1 MAGRPAKMS
10 GFIDSLRNGAW
21 LTRDRMRLVALAM
34 LAVSLL
40 GAALLI
46 ATSDGLLDLFGRPL
60 GTDFGGIYAAGHE
73 VLEGHPLS
81 PFDLAAH
88 YAKQKAIFGAA
99 APFYSWHYPPFY
111 LGIVALLA
119 LMPFPLSLAVW
130 QGVTFALYL
139 LAIRAIL
146 ATQLPRL
153 ADSDTGGKLWL
164 LFAIAFPAVFINLGH
179 GHNGFLTASLF
190 SGALLLLD
198 RRPIIAGILFGCLI
212 YKPQFGLMIPVVLVA
227 GERWRAFAAAAA
239 TVIMLALAATLAF
252 GPEVWTTFLA
262 STKFT
267 REVVLETNEIGWNK
281 IQSTFSWVR
290 MWGGGVTLAYA
301 AQGAMAVF
309 AAASLAWLW
318 RSRAQYAIKAAGLPL
333 ATLLATPYSID
344 YDLMLLAPAI
354 AYLAADGV
362 TRGFAPWQKTIL
374 AALWI
379 MPLLT
384 RSVAEATHIPL
395 TVPTILLAFG
405 VLLRRAIDDT
415 GAASASGVLPR
426 EA

>member
-1 MAGRPAKMS
+1 MT
-10 GFIDSLRNGAW
+10 GFIDSLRTGAW
-21 LTRDRMRLVALAM
+21 LTRERMQLVALAM
-34 LAVSLL
+34 LAVSLI

-46 ATSDGLLDLFGRPL
+46 GTSDGLNDWFGRPL

-81 PFDLAAH
+81 PFDMASH
-88 YAKQKAIFGAA
+88 YAKQQAIFGAA

-111 LGIVALLA
+111 FGIVALLA
-119 LMPFPLSLAVW
+119 LMPFLLSLAVW

-139 LAIRAIL
+139 LATRAIL
-146 ATQLPRL
+146 SSQLPRL
-153 ADSDTGGKLWL
+153 GDRDSAKLWL
-164 LFAIAFPAVFINLGH
+164 LLAVAFPAVLINLGH

-190 SGALLLLD
+190 SGGLVLLH
-198 RRPIIAGILFGCLI
+198 RRPIIAGILLGCLI
-212 YKPQFGLMIPVVLVA
+212 YKPQFGLMIPVVLIA

-239 TVIMLALAATLAF
+239 TVIVLSFAVTLAF

-290 MWGGGVTLAYA
+290 MWGGGITFAYV
-301 AQGAMAVF
+301 AQGAMTVF
-309 AAASLAWLW
+309 AAVSLAWLW
-318 RSRAQYAIKAAGLPL
+318 RSRAAYAIKAAGLPL

-344 YDLMLLAPAI
+344 YDLMLLAPVI
-354 AYLAADGV
+354 TYLAADGL
-362 TRGFAPWQKTIL
+362 TRGFAPWQKTVL

-379 MPLLT
+379 MPLVT

-395 TVPTILLAFG
+395 TVPTILLAFAI
-405 VLLRRAIDDT
+405 LLRRAIDETD
-415 GAASASGVLPR
+415 AAPSSGVLPH